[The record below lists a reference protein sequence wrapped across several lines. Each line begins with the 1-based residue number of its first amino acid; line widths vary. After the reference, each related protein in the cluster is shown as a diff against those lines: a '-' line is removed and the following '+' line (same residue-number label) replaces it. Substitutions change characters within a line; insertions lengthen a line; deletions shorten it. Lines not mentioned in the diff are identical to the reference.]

1 LTDTTDSRARLEE
14 FFRRR
19 SDDPARVKVTGYEV
33 ITGGYS
39 RAMARVWV
47 EDATGHRGYV
57 VRSDPPPGQSII
69 DTDRAQEWAVLSALY
84 ESGCVPLPP
93 PRWFDATGDELGSP
107 AIVMDLIESESL
119 LSKARREVSDE
130 PDLAMADQLGATAAA
145 VHTFDVAVL
154 PDHLD
159 RPTSWDDYIDQRI
172 RRWVEAEQ
180 AHVSSDP
187 VMRYVASWLRDNKP
201 PPMPFGLVHGDFQ
214 MANVLVDRNGDYVLI
229 DWELTHIGDPRED
242 LGWGVLGLA
251 LQAPEVVLD
260 DDAFYASYRERTG
273 FTEEQVNPATVAY
286 FTVLGADNVFL
297 SVMEQLAGVATGATT
312 AMMVA
317 YMSNA
322 VVGMHGEFMK
332 AIDLNEAIR
341 SGAR

>member
-1 LTDTTDSRARLEE
+1 LTDTDSRARLEE

-19 SDDPARVKVTGYEV
+19 SDDPATVKVTEFEV

-39 RAMARVWV
+39 RAMARVWI
-47 EDATGHRGYV
+47 EDAAGRRGYV

-69 DTDRAQEWAVLSALY
+69 DTDRAQEWAVLSALH
-84 ESGCVPLPP
+84 ESGTVPVPP
-93 PRWFDATGDELGSP
+93 PRWFDASGDELGSP

-119 LSKARREVSDE
+119 LSKARREVTDE
-130 PDLAMADQLGATAAA
+130 PDLAMADQLGATAAV
-145 VHTFDVAVL
+145 VHTFDVTVL
-154 PDHLD
+154 PDHLE

-172 RRWVEAEQ
+172 QRWVDAEQ

-201 PPMPFGLVHGDFQ
+201 PPVPFGLVHGDFQ

-260 DDAFYASYRERTG
+260 DDAFYSSYRERTG
-273 FTEEQVNPATVAY
+273 FTEEQVNPATVAF
-286 FTVLGADNVFL
+286 FTVLGAGNVFL

-322 VVGMHGEFMK
+322 VVGMHNEFMK

>member
-1 LTDTTDSRARLEE
+1 MTDTTDSRARLEE

-19 SDDPARVKVTGYEV
+19 SDDPASVTVTEYEV

-47 EDATGHRGYV
+47 EDATGRRGYV

-69 DTDRAQEWAVLSALY
+69 DTDRAQDWAVHSALH
-84 ESGCVPLPP
+84 ESGMVPLPP
-93 PRWFDATGDELGSP
+93 PRWFDATGAELGSP

-119 LSKARREVSDE
+119 LSKARREVTDE
-130 PDLAMADQLGATAAA
+130 PDLAMADQLGATAAG

-154 PDHLD
+154 PADLE

-172 RRWVEAEQ
+172 QRWVDAER

-201 PPMPFGLVHGDFQ
+201 PPMPLGLVHGDFQ
-214 MANVLVDRNGDYVLI
+214 MANVLVDQNGDYVLI

-260 DDAFYASYRERTG
+260 DDAFYTRYRERTG

-322 VVGMHGEFMK
+322 VVGMHNEFMK